1 MTNFAHNCDIMSIL
15 FQKINKPR
23 QWDYR
28 PIYYD
33 EEKYERQKRLEAM
46 KKQAEAEVQ
55 ADMQNKEQNND
66 NIEQPYHT
74 SLHRGSFREARDNN
88 SVRVDESKKANRR
101 FVVILFILLA
111 IAAVYWML

>member
-1 MTNFAHNCDIMSIL
+1 MSIL

-46 KKQAEAEVQ
+46 KKQAEAEVNEQ
-55 ADMQNKEQNND
+55 MQHKQDEA
-66 NIEQPYHT
+66 QPYHT
-74 SLHRGSFREARDNN
+74 SLHRGSFREARDND
-88 SVRVDESKKANRR
+88 SVRVNESKKANRR
-101 FVVILFILLA
+101 FLVILAILIVCAL
-111 IAAVYWML
+111 IYWLL

>member
-1 MTNFAHNCDIMSIL
+1 MSIL

-46 KKQAEAEVQ
+46 KQQAQREIEAEREAQ
-55 ADMQNKEQNND
+55 GQPSALSS
-66 NIEQPYHT
+66 EQPYHT
-74 SLHRGSFREARDNN
+74 TLHRGSFREARDNN
-88 SVRVDESKKANRR
+88 STRVEEGKKANRR
-101 FVVILFILLA
+101 FVIILAILLV
-111 IAAVYWML
+111 IAAIYWIL